1 MIDHRRLQ
9 RTLFRA
15 QMDPSFAAEV
25 LASEAPEWELLR
37 QASRA
42 GMTADPRGT
51 RRLQVLGNATLEF
64 RLSLASADDPRGR
77 LESFAGSPEFHA
89 AIEHDRPLPLA
100 AGAYLVRVLA
110 DQPWPH
116 ALAQL
121 ELNLAEMRRA
131 PLGPTPPRGHWQRA
145 HRARVVHLPVG
156 TLAHAAAVQAG
167 LHAGQPCPPAPPQ
180 DSDAETEALLLHAPV
195 PEHRWKLAD
204 AIPEEVNEAVAALFE
219 RAQDPLDEVALEQ
232 FAQGYGAS
240 ASDLLPLMQ
249 DYAQDGALIHGA

>member
-15 QMDPSFAAEV
+15 QMDPAFAAEI
-25 LASEAPEWELLR
+25 LASDAPEWKLL
-37 QASRA
+37 QKASRA
-42 GMTADPRGT
+42 GMTADPHGT
-51 RRLQVLGNATLEF
+51 RRLQVLGNAMLEF

-77 LESFAGSPEFHA
+77 LESFASSPEFHA

-110 DQPWPH
+110 GQSWPH

-121 ELNLAEMRRA
+121 ELNLAEIRRA

-145 HRARVVHLPVG
+145 HRARIMHLPVG
-156 TLAHAAAVQAG
+156 TLARATAVQAA
-167 LHAGQPCPPAPPQ
+167 LHAGQACPPAPPQ
-180 DSDAETEALLLHAPV
+180 DSDVEALLLHAPA

-204 AIPEEVNEAVAALFE
+204 AIPEEVNEAVAALFHAASE
-219 RAQDPLDEVALEQ
+219 PLDQDALEQ
-232 FAQGYGAS
+232 FAHGYGATE
-240 ASDLLPLMQ
+240 ADLLPLLH
-249 DYAQDGALIHGA
+249 DYAQDGALVFGA